1 MKKVITLFILV
12 LSLFLITG
20 CSLFTKAGSSPEKPT
35 TKVKLGEKQ
44 YIEQQKRI
52 KPTTK
57 VKLGEKQYIEQQKR
71 IKIENTGDYFI
82 ITEKVKWDVPDYGPG
97 TTVSFA
103 IDIPYTM
110 HVDGKDYNGHYM
122 LNNYSESTMDKN
134 PKYKLE
140 VTNLTKNYD
149 TQVIITKK

>member
-1 MKKVITLFILV
+1 MKKVITLFVLV
-12 LSLFLITG
+12 ISLVLITG

-52 KPTTK
+52 K
-57 VKLGEKQYIEQQKR
+57 
-71 IKIENTGDYFI
+71 IENTDDYFI
-82 ITEKVKWDVPDYGPG
+82 ITEKVKWEVPEYEPG
-97 TTVSFA
+97 STVSFA
-103 IDIPYTM
+103 IDVPYTM

-122 LNNYSESTMDKN
+122 LNNYTERTMDQN
-134 PKYKLE
+134 PKYKFAIS
-140 VTNLTKNYD
+140 NLTKNYE

>member
-12 LSLFLITG
+12 ISLVLITG

-52 KPTTK
+52 K
-57 VKLGEKQYIEQQKR
+57 
-71 IKIENTGDYFI
+71 IENTDDYFI
-82 ITEKVKWDVPDYGPG
+82 ITEKVKWEVPEYEPG
-97 TTVSFA
+97 STVSFA
-103 IDIPYTM
+103 IDVPYTM

-122 LNNYSESTMDKN
+122 LNNYTERTMDQN
-134 PKYKLE
+134 PKYKFAIS
-140 VTNLTKNYD
+140 NLTKNYE

>member
-1 MKKVITLFILV
+1 MKKIITLFTLV
-12 LSLFLITG
+12 ISLVLITG
-20 CSLFTKAGSSPEKPT
+20 CSLFTKAGSSPD
-35 TKVKLGEKQ
+35 
-44 YIEQQKRI
+44 

-82 ITEKVKWDVPDYGPG
+82 ITEKVKWEVPDYGPG

-103 IDIPYTM
+103 IDVPYTM

-122 LNNYSESTMDKN
+122 LNNYTESTMDQN
-134 PKYKLE
+134 PKYKFE
-140 VTNLTKNYD
+140 ISNLTKNYE

>member
-1 MKKVITLFILV
+1 MKKVITLFILG

-52 KPTTK
+52 K
-57 VKLGEKQYIEQQKR
+57 
-71 IKIENTGDYFI
+71 IENTDDYFI
-82 ITEKVKWDVPDYGPG
+82 ITEKVKWEVPEYEPG

-140 VTNLTKNYD
+140 ITNLTKKYD
-149 TQVIITKK
+149 TEVIVSKK

>member
-1 MKKVITLFILV
+1 MKKVITLFILG

-52 KPTTK
+52 K
-57 VKLGEKQYIEQQKR
+57 
-71 IKIENTGDYFI
+71 IENTDDYFI
-82 ITEKVKWDVPDYGPG
+82 ITEKVKWEVPEYEPG
-97 TTVSFA
+97 STVSFA
-103 IDIPYTM
+103 IDVPYTM

>member
-1 MKKVITLFILV
+1 MKKVITLFILG

-52 KPTTK
+52 K
-57 VKLGEKQYIEQQKR
+57 
-71 IKIENTGDYFI
+71 IENTDDYFI
-82 ITEKVKWDVPDYGPG
+82 ITEKVKWEVPEYEPG
-97 TTVSFA
+97 STVSFA
-103 IDIPYTM
+103 IDVPYTM

-122 LNNYSESTMDKN
+122 LNNYTERTMDQN
-134 PKYKLE
+134 PKSKFAIS
-140 VTNLTKNYD
+140 NLTKNYE

>member
-1 MKKVITLFILV
+1 MKKVITLFILG

-20 CSLFTKAGSSPEKPT
+20 CSLFTKAGSSPE
-35 TKVKLGEKQ
+35 
-44 YIEQQKRI
+44 

>member
-1 MKKVITLFILV
+1 MKKVITLFILG

-52 KPTTK
+52 K
-57 VKLGEKQYIEQQKR
+57 
-71 IKIENTGDYFI
+71 IENTDDYFI
-82 ITEKVKWDVPDYGPG
+82 ITEKVKWEVPEYEPG
-97 TTVSFA
+97 STVSFA
-103 IDIPYTM
+103 IDVPYTM

-140 VTNLTKNYD
+140 ITNLTKKYD
-149 TQVIITKK
+149 TEVIVSKK

>member
-52 KPTTK
+52 K
-57 VKLGEKQYIEQQKR
+57 
-71 IKIENTGDYFI
+71 IENTDDYFI
-82 ITEKVKWDVPDYGPG
+82 ITEKVKWEVPEYEPG
-97 TTVSFA
+97 STVSFA
-103 IDIPYTM
+103 IDVPYTM

-140 VTNLTKNYD
+140 VTNLTKNYG

>member
-1 MKKVITLFILV
+1 MKKVITLFVLV
-12 LSLFLITG
+12 ISLVLITG

-52 KPTTK
+52 K
-57 VKLGEKQYIEQQKR
+57 
-71 IKIENTGDYFI
+71 IENTDDYFI
-82 ITEKVKWDVPDYGPG
+82 ITEKVKWEVPEYEPG
-97 TTVSFA
+97 STVSFA
-103 IDIPYTM
+103 IDVPYTM

-122 LNNYSESTMDKN
+122 LNNYTERTMDKN
-134 PKYKLE
+134 PKYKFAIS
-140 VTNLTKNYD
+140 NLTKNYE

>member
-52 KPTTK
+52 K
-57 VKLGEKQYIEQQKR
+57 
-71 IKIENTGDYFI
+71 IENTDDYFI
-82 ITEKVKWDVPDYGPG
+82 ITEKVKWEVPEYEPG
-97 TTVSFA
+97 STVSFA
-103 IDIPYTM
+103 IDVPYTM

-122 LNNYSESTMDKN
+122 LNNYTERTMDQN
-134 PKYKLE
+134 PKYKFAIS
-140 VTNLTKNYD
+140 NLTKNYE

>member
-1 MKKVITLFILV
+1 MKKVITLFILG

-20 CSLFTKAGSSPEKPT
+20 CSLFTKAGSSPE
-35 TKVKLGEKQ
+35 
-44 YIEQQKRI
+44 

-82 ITEKVKWDVPDYGPG
+82 ITEKVKWDVPDYEPG
-97 TTVSFA
+97 STVSFA
-103 IDIPYTM
+103 IDVPYTM

-122 LNNYSESTMDKN
+122 LNNYTERTMDQN
-134 PKYKLE
+134 PKYKFAIS
-140 VTNLTKNYD
+140 NLTKNYE

>member
-1 MKKVITLFILV
+1 MKKVVTLFTLV
-12 LSLFLITG
+12 ISLLLITG

-52 KPTTK
+52 K
-57 VKLGEKQYIEQQKR
+57 
-71 IKIENTGDYFI
+71 IENTGDYFI
-82 ITEKVKWDVPDYGPG
+82 ITEKVKLDVPDYGLG

-140 VTNLTKNYD
+140 VTNLTKKYD
-149 TQVIITKK
+149 TEVIVSKK

>member
-1 MKKVITLFILV
+1 MKKVITLFILG

-20 CSLFTKAGSSPEKPT
+20 CSLFTCSLFTKAGSSPEKPT

-52 KPTTK
+52 K
-57 VKLGEKQYIEQQKR
+57 
-71 IKIENTGDYFI
+71 IENTDDYFI
-82 ITEKVKWDVPDYGPG
+82 ITEKVKWEVPEYEPG
-97 TTVSFA
+97 STVSFA
-103 IDIPYTM
+103 IDVPYTM

-122 LNNYSESTMDKN
+122 LNNYTERTMDQN
-134 PKYKLE
+134 PKYKFAIS
-140 VTNLTKNYD
+140 NLTKNYE

>member
-1 MKKVITLFILV
+1 MKKVITLFILG

-35 TKVKLGEKQ
+35 TKVK
-44 YIEQQKRI
+44 I
-52 KPTTK
+52 
-57 VKLGEKQYIEQQKR
+57 GEKQYIEQQKR

-103 IDIPYTM
+103 IDVPYTM

-149 TQVIITKK
+149 TEVIITKK

>member
-1 MKKVITLFILV
+1 MKKVITLFILG

-20 CSLFTKAGSSPEKPT
+20 CSLFTKAGSSPE
-35 TKVKLGEKQ
+35 
-44 YIEQQKRI
+44 

-97 TTVSFA
+97 STVSFA
-103 IDIPYTM
+103 IDVPYTM

-122 LNNYSESTMDKN
+122 LNNYTERTMDQN
-134 PKYKLE
+134 PKYKFAIS
-140 VTNLTKNYD
+140 NLTKNYE

>member
-1 MKKVITLFILV
+1 MKKVITLFILG

-52 KPTTK
+52 K
-57 VKLGEKQYIEQQKR
+57 
-71 IKIENTGDYFI
+71 IENTDDYFI
-82 ITEKVKWDVPDYGPG
+82 ITEKVKGEVPEYEPG
-97 TTVSFA
+97 STVSFA
-103 IDIPYTM
+103 IDVPYTM

-122 LNNYSESTMDKN
+122 LNNYTERTMDQN
-134 PKYKLE
+134 PKYKFAIS
-140 VTNLTKNYD
+140 NLTKNYE

>member
-52 KPTTK
+52 K
-57 VKLGEKQYIEQQKR
+57 
-71 IKIENTGDYFI
+71 IENTDDYFI
-82 ITEKVKWDVPDYGPG
+82 ITEKVKWEVPEYEPG
-97 TTVSFA
+97 STVSFA
-103 IDIPYTM
+103 IDVPYTM

>member
-1 MKKVITLFILV
+1 MKKVITLFILG

-52 KPTTK
+52 K
-57 VKLGEKQYIEQQKR
+57 
-71 IKIENTGDYFI
+71 IENTDDYFI

>member
-1 MKKVITLFILV
+1 MKKVITLFILG

-52 KPTTK
+52 K
-57 VKLGEKQYIEQQKR
+57 
-71 IKIENTGDYFI
+71 IENTDDYFI
-82 ITEKVKWDVPDYGPG
+82 ITEKVKWEVPEYEPG
-97 TTVSFA
+97 STVSFA

>member
-1 MKKVITLFILV
+1 MKKVITLFILG

-20 CSLFTKAGSSPEKPT
+20 CSLFTKAGSSPE
-35 TKVKLGEKQ
+35 
-44 YIEQQKRI
+44 

-122 LNNYSESTMDKN
+122 LNNYTERTMDQN
-134 PKYKLE
+134 PKYKFAIS
-140 VTNLTKNYD
+140 NLTKNYE

>member
-1 MKKVITLFILV
+1 MKKVITLFILG

-52 KPTTK
+52 K
-57 VKLGEKQYIEQQKR
+57 
-71 IKIENTGDYFI
+71 IENTDDYFI
-82 ITEKVKWDVPDYGPG
+82 ITEKVKWEVPEYEPG
-97 TTVSFA
+97 STASFA
-103 IDIPYTM
+103 IDVPYTM

-122 LNNYSESTMDKN
+122 LNNYTERTMDQN
-134 PKYKLE
+134 PKYKFAIS
-140 VTNLTKNYD
+140 NLTKNYE

>member
-1 MKKVITLFILV
+1 MKKVITLFILG

-20 CSLFTKAGSSPEKPT
+20 CSLFTKAGSSPE
-35 TKVKLGEKQ
+35 
-44 YIEQQKRI
+44 

-103 IDIPYTM
+103 IDVPYTM

-122 LNNYSESTMDKN
+122 LNNYTERTMDQN
-134 PKYKLE
+134 PKYKFAIS
-140 VTNLTKNYD
+140 NLTKNYE

>member
-1 MKKVITLFILV
+1 MKKVITLFILG

-52 KPTTK
+52 K
-57 VKLGEKQYIEQQKR
+57 
-71 IKIENTGDYFI
+71 IENTDDYFI

-97 TTVSFA
+97 STVSFA
-103 IDIPYTM
+103 IDVPYTM

-122 LNNYSESTMDKN
+122 LNNYTERTMDQN
-134 PKYKLE
+134 PKYKFAIS
-140 VTNLTKNYD
+140 NLTKNYE

>member
-1 MKKVITLFILV
+1 MKKVITLFILG

-20 CSLFTKAGSSPEKPT
+20 CSLFTKPGSSPDKPT
-35 TKVKLGEKQ
+35 TKVKF
-44 YIEQQKRI
+44 
-52 KPTTK
+52 
-57 VKLGEKQYIEQQKR
+57 GEKQYIEQQKR

-140 VTNLTKNYD
+140 ITNLTKKYD
-149 TQVIITKK
+149 TEVIVSKK

>member
-20 CSLFTKAGSSPEKPT
+20 CSLFTKAGSSPE
-35 TKVKLGEKQ
+35 
-44 YIEQQKRI
+44 

>member
-1 MKKVITLFILV
+1 MKKVITLFTLV
-12 LSLFLITG
+12 VSLVLITG

-52 KPTTK
+52 K
-57 VKLGEKQYIEQQKR
+57 
-71 IKIENTGDYFI
+71 IENTDDYFI

-97 TTVSFA
+97 TTISFA

-140 VTNLTKNYD
+140 ITNLTKKYD
-149 TQVIITKK
+149 TEVIVSKK

>member
-52 KPTTK
+52 K
-57 VKLGEKQYIEQQKR
+57 
-71 IKIENTGDYFI
+71 IENTDDYFI
-82 ITEKVKWDVPDYGPG
+82 ITEKVKWEVPEYEPG
-97 TTVSFA
+97 STVSFA
-103 IDIPYTM
+103 IDVPYTM

-149 TQVIITKK
+149 TEVIITKK

>member
-1 MKKVITLFILV
+1 MKKVITLFTLV
-12 LSLFLITG
+12 ISLVLITG
-20 CSLFTKAGSSPEKPT
+20 CSLFTKAGSSPE
-35 TKVKLGEKQ
+35 
-44 YIEQQKRI
+44 

-140 VTNLTKNYD
+140 VTNLTKKYD
-149 TQVIITKK
+149 TEVIVSKK

>member
-1 MKKVITLFILV
+1 MKKVITLFILG

-20 CSLFTKAGSSPEKPT
+20 CSLFTKAGSSPE
-35 TKVKLGEKQ
+35 
-44 YIEQQKRI
+44 

-149 TQVIITKK
+149 TEVIITKK

>member
-1 MKKVITLFILV
+1 MKKVITLFILG

-20 CSLFTKAGSSPEKPT
+20 CSLFTKAGSSPE
-35 TKVKLGEKQ
+35 
-44 YIEQQKRI
+44 

-140 VTNLTKNYD
+140 VTNLTKKYD
-149 TQVIITKK
+149 TEVIVSKK

>member
-1 MKKVITLFILV
+1 MKKVITLFILG

-20 CSLFTKAGSSPEKPT
+20 CSLFTKAGSSPE
-35 TKVKLGEKQ
+35 
-44 YIEQQKRI
+44 

-103 IDIPYTM
+103 IDVPYTM

-149 TQVIITKK
+149 TEVIITKK

>member
-1 MKKVITLFILV
+1 MKKVITLFILG

-52 KPTTK
+52 K
-57 VKLGEKQYIEQQKR
+57 
-71 IKIENTGDYFI
+71 IENTDDYFI
-82 ITEKVKWDVPDYGPG
+82 ITEKVKWEVPEYEPG
-97 TTVSFA
+97 STVSFA
-103 IDIPYTM
+103 IDVPYTM

-122 LNNYSESTMDKN
+122 LNNYTERTMDQN
-134 PKYKLE
+134 PKYKFAIS
-140 VTNLTKNYD
+140 NLTKNYE

>member
-1 MKKVITLFILV
+1 MKKVITLFVLV
-12 LSLFLITG
+12 ISLVLITG
-20 CSLFTKAGSSPEKPT
+20 CSLFTKAGSSPE
-35 TKVKLGEKQ
+35 
-44 YIEQQKRI
+44 

-103 IDIPYTM
+103 IDVPYTM

-122 LNNYSESTMDKN
+122 LNNYTERTMDQN
-134 PKYKLE
+134 PKYKFAIS
-140 VTNLTKNYD
+140 NLTKNYE

>member
-1 MKKVITLFILV
+1 MKKVITLFILG

-52 KPTTK
+52 K
-57 VKLGEKQYIEQQKR
+57 
-71 IKIENTGDYFI
+71 IENTDDYFI
-82 ITEKVKWDVPDYGPG
+82 ITEKVKWEVPEYEPG
-97 TTVSFA
+97 STVSFA
-103 IDIPYTM
+103 IDVPYTM

-122 LNNYSESTMDKN
+122 LNNYTESTMDKN

-140 VTNLTKNYD
+140 ITNLTKKYD
-149 TQVIITKK
+149 TEVIVSKK

>member
-52 KPTTK
+52 K
-57 VKLGEKQYIEQQKR
+57 
-71 IKIENTGDYFI
+71 IENTDDYFI

-140 VTNLTKNYD
+140 VTNLTKKYD
-149 TQVIITKK
+149 TEVIVSKK

>member
-1 MKKVITLFILV
+1 MKKVITLFVLV
-12 LSLFLITG
+12 ISLVLITG

-35 TKVKLGEKQ
+35 TKVK
-44 YIEQQKRI
+44 I
-52 KPTTK
+52 
-57 VKLGEKQYIEQQKR
+57 GEKQYIEQQKR

-134 PKYKLE
+134 PKYNIQFTDLTQNGEIE
-140 VTNLTKNYD
+140 V
-149 TQVIITKK
+149 VIMLK

>member
-20 CSLFTKAGSSPEKPT
+20 CSLFTKAGSSPD
-35 TKVKLGEKQ
+35 
-44 YIEQQKRI
+44 

-149 TQVIITKK
+149 TEVIITKK